1 MAQIE
6 DLLLGRM
13 DNVIT
18 LSGDFAQMMYN
29 ICNGSTSNMANIN
42 NAGGVHGW
50 IIPDYDKCHLIGN
63 SLRFVV
69 CQIWY
74 AVGDYATIP
83 ADAPKAK
90 VSGMD
95 TYFYIDTTYRGEF
108 SCSVR
113 DVNGVTVT
121 LKSDGMKT
129 NYKGVLIYEGGAFA
143 GAQFDVAFFA
153 RNYFKRLPW
162 LYGTMFT
169 KIFFSPL
176 LDNTPIYVFN
186 GVAQQ
191 GESSQ
196 KDWLSGGIADQYTYI
211 LLSRQVVVMPW
222 ESEVSDADNRPMI
235 SVLVRYSTGAS
246 MVLSEQFFTP
256 MTATDVA
263 DLNAM
268 LGSNVIKF
276 QPVCGG
282 IAVRWINDLGGI
294 DSYVF
299 PLRNAKKRKAKTKG
313 WIDVYSPDP
322 YDVKDTLK
330 IYDIEVGDTIKVGVD
345 NMPREIYE
353 ALQYLAISPSI
364 AMYFPNV
371 SVPENRWQAVS
382 VETCEVTENEESN
395 SMHYEI
401 TFNLPKPNLQ
411 L

>member
-1 MAQIE
+1 MAAI
-6 DLLLGRM
+6 DLQLGKM
-13 DNVIT
+13 DSVIT
-18 LSGDFAQMMYN
+18 LTGDFALMMYN
-29 ICNGSTSNMANIN
+29 ICYGNTSNMASIN

-50 IIPDYDKCHLIGN
+50 ISPDYQKCHLIGN

-69 CQIWY
+69 CQLWY
-74 AVGDYATIP
+74 AVGDHATIP
-83 ADAPKAK
+83 ADAPKAY
-90 VSGMD
+90 VAGMD

-108 SCSVR
+108 SCSVK
-113 DVNGVTVT
+113 DVNDVTAT

-129 NYKGVLIYEGGAFA
+129 NYKGVSIYEGNAFA

-162 LYGTMFT
+162 LYATMFT
-169 KIFFSPL
+169 KIFVSPL
-176 LDNTPIYVFN
+176 YEHNPLYVFN

-196 KDWLSGGIADQYTYI
+196 KDWLSGGITDQHTYK

-222 ESEVSDADNRPMI
+222 ESEVSGADNRPII
-235 SVLVRYSTGAS
+235 SLLGRYSTGAS
-246 MVLSEQFFTP
+246 MELSELFVTP

-263 DLNAM
+263 SLNTM

-313 WIDVYSPDP
+313 WINVYSPDP

-371 SVPENRWQAVS
+371 SVPANRWQAVS
-382 VETCEVTENEESN
+382 VEACEVTENKESN

>member
-1 MAQIE
+1 MAAI
-6 DLLLGRM
+6 DLQLGKM
-13 DNVIT
+13 DSVIT
-18 LSGDFAQMMYN
+18 LTGDFALMMYN
-29 ICNGSTSNMANIN
+29 ICYGNTSNMASIN

-50 IIPDYDKCHLIGN
+50 ISPDYQKCHLIGN

-69 CQIWY
+69 CQLWY
-74 AVGDYATIP
+74 AVGNHATIP
-83 ADAPKAK
+83 ADAPKAY
-90 VSGMD
+90 VAGMD

-108 SCSVR
+108 SCSVK
-113 DVNGVTVT
+113 DVNDVTAT

-129 NYKGVLIYEGGAFA
+129 NYKGVSIYEGNAFA

-162 LYGTMFT
+162 LYDTMFT
-169 KIFFSPL
+169 KIFVSPL
-176 LDNTPIYVFN
+176 YEHNPLYVFN

-196 KDWLSGGIADQYTYI
+196 KDWLSGGIADQHTYK

-222 ESEVSDADNRPMI
+222 ESEVSGADNRPII
-235 SVLVRYSTGAS
+235 SLLGRYSTGAS
-246 MVLSEQFFTP
+246 MELSELFVTP

-263 DLNAM
+263 SLNTM

-371 SVPENRWQAVS
+371 SVPANRWQAVS
-382 VETCEVTENEESN
+382 VEACEVTENKESN